1 MVILKQP
8 VADKLLLKSNI
19 MLNESLLMNYYYMSL
34 NSHGMWKAHTG
45 LLQCVPLVTSPM
57 ANVACGIAKH
67 TEAQC
72 FKGML

>member
-1 MVILKQP
+1 MMDYFNLWSFWSSRWRTSYIKEQHYAKLIF
-8 VADKLLLKSNI
+8 ANELLL
-19 MLNESLLMNYYYMSL
+19 YFGT
-34 NSHGMWKAHTG
+34 HW

-67 TEAQC
+67 TEVQC